1 MGFSRKPVKAD
12 SLWRKAPG
20 DDVGHERRQGRGAST
35 GGGDPPLAS
44 VHGRIVR
51 LRRGGCHAGRIHS
64 YGVADYNP
72 GVSHASSLYRL
83 QELDLAIDRASA
95 RLAEIDRL
103 LGGSAAV
110 RAARAADQ
118 KARAALQLGQAG
130 VKEAEHSVAGQ
141 RAKLE
146 TAERALY
153 GGSVHNPKELQ
164 DLQADVE
171 SLKRHL
177 AVLEDRALE
186 TMMAL
191 EELEGAGSR
200 AAEALAS
207 AETAQRT
214 EHASLAVERQQ
225 LLARTSTLQAEREA
239 ALAGVAERDLALY
252 SRLRE
257 SMGGNALALLRDDSC
272 GACGV
277 GLSAAECQTVRNRPE
292 PVRCHQCGRILY
304 AG

>member
-1 MGFSRKPVKAD
+1 VSR
-12 SLWRKAPG
+12 
-20 DDVGHERRQGRGAST
+20 
-35 GGGDPPLAS
+35 
-44 VHGRIVR
+44 
-51 LRRGGCHAGRIHS
+51 
-64 YGVADYNP
+64 
-72 GVSHASSLYRL
+72 ASSLYRL

-103 LGGSAAV
+103 LGGSASV
-110 RAARAADQ
+110 RAARAADE

-130 VKEAEHSVAGQ
+130 VKEAEHGVAGQ

>member
-1 MGFSRKPVKAD
+1 VSR
-12 SLWRKAPG
+12 
-20 DDVGHERRQGRGAST
+20 
-35 GGGDPPLAS
+35 
-44 VHGRIVR
+44 
-51 LRRGGCHAGRIHS
+51 
-64 YGVADYNP
+64 
-72 GVSHASSLYRL
+72 ASSLYRL
-83 QELDLAIDRASA
+83 QEIDLAIDRART
-95 RLAEIDRL
+95 RLTEIDRL
-103 LGGSAAV
+103 LAGSAAV
-110 RAARAADQ
+110 RAARAADERAQ
-118 KARAALQLGQAG
+118 AALQVGQAA
-130 VKEAEHSVAGQ
+130 VKDAEHGVAGQ

-146 TAERALY
+146 TAERSLY
-153 GGSVHNPKELQ
+153 GGSVRNPKELQ

-177 AVLEDRALE
+177 ATLEDRLLE
-186 TMMAL
+186 AMMAL
-191 EELEGAGSR
+191 EELDGAAGR
-200 AAEALAS
+200 AAQALAS

-214 EHASLAVERQQ
+214 EHASLAGEREQ
-225 LLARTSTLQAEREA
+225 LLARTDALQGEREA

-277 GLSAAECQTVRNRPE
+277 GLSAAECQTVRNSPE

>member
-1 MGFSRKPVKAD
+1 VSR
-12 SLWRKAPG
+12 
-20 DDVGHERRQGRGAST
+20 
-35 GGGDPPLAS
+35 
-44 VHGRIVR
+44 
-51 LRRGGCHAGRIHS
+51 
-64 YGVADYNP
+64 
-72 GVSHASSLYRL
+72 ASSLYRL
-83 QELDLAIDRASA
+83 QELDLAMDRARA

-110 RAARAADQ
+110 RSVRAADEQ
-118 KARAALQLGQAG
+118 ARAALQLGQAA
-130 VKEAEHSVAGQ
+130 VKEAEHSAAGQ

-146 TAERALY
+146 TAERSLY
-153 GGSVHNPKELQ
+153 GGSVRNPKELQ

-177 AVLEDRALE
+177 ALLEDRTLE

-191 EELEGAGSR
+191 EELEGAGRR
-200 AAEALAS
+200 AAQALAS

-214 EHASLAVERQQ
+214 EHASLAGEREQ
-225 LLARTSTLQAEREA
+225 LLARTNTLQGEREA

-252 SRLRE
+252 SRLRD
-257 SMGGNALALLRDDSC
+257 SMGGNALALLRDGSC

-277 GLSAAECQTVRNRPE
+277 GLSAAECQTVRNSPE

>member
-1 MGFSRKPVKAD
+1 MSR
-12 SLWRKAPG
+12 
-20 DDVGHERRQGRGAST
+20 
-35 GGGDPPLAS
+35 
-44 VHGRIVR
+44 
-51 LRRGGCHAGRIHS
+51 
-64 YGVADYNP
+64 
-72 GVSHASSLYRL
+72 ASSLYRL
-83 QELDLAIDRASA
+83 QELDLANDRAHA

-103 LGGSAAV
+103 LRGSAAV
-110 RAARAADQ
+110 SAARVADE
-118 KARAALQLGQAG
+118 KARADLQRGRAS
-130 VKEAEHSVAGQ
+130 VKEAELSAAGQ

-146 TAERALY
+146 TAERSLY
-153 GGSVHNPKELQ
+153 GGSVRNPKELQ

-186 TMMAL
+186 TMLAL
-191 EELEGAGSR
+191 EELEGAGNR

-207 AETAQRT
+207 AEAAQRT
-214 EHASLAVERQQ
+214 EHASLAGEREQ
-225 LLARTSTLQAEREA
+225 LLARTNTLLAEREV
-239 ALAGVAERDLALY
+239 ALAGVAEKDLALY